1 MQAHRV
7 RANRITRWI
16 QVLPDFVKY
25 LLLISINLAFTY
37 YAPSPVKAVWYILT
51 LVLYFYSKE
60 EALWL
65 AFFLTTTDGF
75 AGFFGIYEAT
85 LTVLPGLPAVEIVQ
99 VYVLLSVVKAAR
111 SKIRPVIFFNK
122 YLQILLIYLIF
133 LIIWGQMMGLSGGLN
148 VYFRVLKGFLPML
161 LFYSVPRL
169 FMNEAMYARFFRIIF
184 VVVLFAFAAQL
195 FTLFTGL
202 TPAEAAGIVRQDKL
216 EDEDDFRVFFN
227 ASSTLLGLFGSIYYL
242 SLGGG
247 SRWDRILCL
256 MVLIVA
262 LVMAFLSATRG
273 WIIAFSVITVLAII
287 TTGTLRSLR
296 SILILILFIPA
307 VLWVLSNPVI
317 SRQLGF
323 TRERLEKLESIS
335 EGDLTAQ
342 GTLQRL
348 DYRSQR
354 VMGGWKENPIFG
366 WGFSD
371 MGYKYGDGHVG
382 NQSLLAVTGLVGYI
396 LLNGFLVFF
405 VWRIISVYFRSVHRV
420 KDRNSLLIFPVFL
433 LGWFIIH
440 STSGQQFNFAGTPGV
455 IVSQAVFFSFGA
467 LKVRL
472 ANNLNNA

>member
-1 MQAHRV
+1 
-7 RANRITRWI
+7 
-16 QVLPDFVKY
+16 
-25 LLLISINLAFTY
+25 
-37 YAPSPVKAVWYILT
+37 
-51 LVLYFYSKE
+51 
-60 EALWL
+60 
-65 AFFLTTTDGF
+65 
-75 AGFFGIYEAT
+75 
-85 LTVLPGLPAVEIVQ
+85 
-99 VYVLLSVVKAAR
+99 
-111 SKIRPVIFFNK
+111 
-122 YLQILLIYLIF
+122 
-133 LIIWGQMMGLSGGLN
+133 
-148 VYFRVLKGFLPML
+148 
-161 LFYSVPRL
+161 
-169 FMNEAMYARFFRIIF
+169 
-184 VVVLFAFAAQL
+184 
-195 FTLFTGL
+195 
-202 TPAEAAGIVRQDKL
+202 
-216 EDEDDFRVFFN
+216 
-227 ASSTLLGLFGSIYYL
+227 
-242 SLGGG
+242 
-247 SRWDRILCL
+247 